1 VNNLNPKFEFFYLVR
16 AAKFAIVKKMD
27 PLPIIVNGKKPPSP
41 PFWGERRKVRGAIG
55 VQLSVPLFRRS
66 SIRCSR

>member
-27 PLPIIVNGKKPPSP
+27 PLPIIVNGKKSP
-41 PFWGERRKVRGAIG
+41 LSSLFWGEEKGEGGNWGAA
-55 VQLSVPLFRRS
+55 QRS
-66 SIRCSR
+66 II

>member
-27 PLPIIVNGKKPPSP
+27 PLPIIVNGKKPPLSP
-41 PFWGERRKVRGAIG
+41 LLGREGKGEGGNWGAA
-55 VQLSVPLFRRS
+55 QRS
-66 SIRCSR
+66 II